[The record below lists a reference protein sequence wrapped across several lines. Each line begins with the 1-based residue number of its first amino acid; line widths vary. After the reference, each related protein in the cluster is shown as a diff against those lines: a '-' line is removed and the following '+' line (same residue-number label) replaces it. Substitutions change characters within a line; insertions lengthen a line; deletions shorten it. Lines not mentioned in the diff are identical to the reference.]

1 MVKLMQPKLLPPTLT
16 FVLSLGLF
24 AASAAQAET
33 SVAALADRPT
43 ATPKETLAE
52 RQQRIAL
59 EMEAENLL
67 VRLHNKPLES
77 ELEPCING
85 GVSPSGRFASAEIEE
100 AVERLASGDL
110 TRHLDNSA
118 YFRAFNDG
126 RIALTD

>member
-1 MVKLMQPKLLPPTLT
+1 VKLMQTNRTASTLT
-16 FVLSLGLF
+16 LALSLGLF

-33 SVAALADRPT
+33 PLVASADTSPE
-43 ATPKETLAE
+43 AAQETLAE
-52 RQQRIAL
+52 RQQRVAL

-67 VRLHNKPLES
+67 VRLHNKPLEA

-100 AVERLASGDL
+100 AVERLASGEL
-110 TRHLDNSA
+110 TEHLDNSA
-118 YFRAFNDG
+118 YFRAFNHG

>member
-1 MVKLMQPKLLPPTLT
+1 MRTNFIALTLPVALA
-16 FVLSLGLF
+16 LGLS
-24 AASAAQAET
+24 AASASVAETATYEDAGAETQAQAR
-33 SVAALADRPT
+33 S
-43 ATPKETLAE
+43 ETLAD

-59 EMEAENLL
+59 ELEAENLL
-67 VRLHNKPLES
+67 VLLHNKSLDA

-85 GVSPSGRFASAEIEE
+85 AVSPSGRFASAEIER

-110 TRHLDNSA
+110 TDHLDNSA

>member
-1 MVKLMQPKLLPPTLT
+1 MKSKTLALTSPIALTMALSSTLL
-16 FVLSLGLF
+16 V
-24 AASAAQAET
+24 AAPMAQAET
-33 SVAALADRPT
+33 SA
-43 ATPKETLAE
+43 ETLAE
-52 RQQRIAL
+52 RQQRTAL
-59 EMEAENLL
+59 ELEAESLL
-67 VRLHNKPLES
+67 VTLHHKPLDA

-85 GVSPSGRFASAEIEE
+85 AVSPSGRFASAEIEE

>member
-1 MVKLMQPKLLPPTLT
+1 MQPNLVASTLT
-16 FVLSLGLF
+16 LALSLGLF
-24 AASAAQAET
+24 AASAAQAEA
-33 SVAALADRPT
+33 SVVAAAGTPT
-43 ATPKETLAE
+43 EAQETLAE
-52 RQQRIAL
+52 RQQRVAL

-67 VRLHNKPLES
+67 VRLHNKPLEA

-85 GVSPSGRFASAEIEE
+85 AVSPSGRFASAEIEQ

-110 TRHLDNSA
+110 TEHLDNSA